1 MAAEEFC
8 LKWNDHHSAFFS
20 VAEELLEQEI
30 LADVTLATGKSSF
43 PAHRLVLSICSTF
56 FRRLFSKEGLSA
68 ANPSRC
74 YYVYLKDISEKH
86 LQMLI
91 SFMYRG
97 EINCE
102 EHDLPQFIA
111 AARGLGVK
119 GLSEVEEPPHSESP
133 AKCDSPLKPRKKR
146 KESGKRKREEF
157 ILGESTTS
165 TPLLAEQTR
174 LPVEEGE
181 AAINPEVVMQE
192 HREEKQT
199 DAGQPGNGVVEVK
212 TERVDDLMG
221 NGEEPEENQ
230 PGTEL
235 GSAFNVLPG
244 TLECPYCPKVFTS
257 TYQLRRHVVCHEEKK
272 YKCDYCEKLMS
283 RKDNLMAHQRNVH
296 GHLLPGGV
304 PETLGSAANKLDAG
318 AQSTS

>member
-1 MAAEEFC
+1 M
-8 LKWNDHHSAFFS
+8 
-20 VAEELLEQEI
+20 
-30 LADVTLATGKSSF
+30 
-43 PAHRLVLSICSTF
+43 
-56 FRRLFSKEGLSA
+56 
-68 ANPSRC
+68 
-74 YYVYLKDISEKH
+74 
-86 LQMLI
+86 
-91 SFMYRG
+91 
-97 EINCE
+97 
-102 EHDLPQFIA
+102 
-111 AARGLGVK
+111 
-119 GLSEVEEPPHSESP
+119 SEVEEPSHSGSP

-146 KESGKRKREEF
+146 KESGKRKREEL
-157 ILGESTTS
+157 ILGEST

-174 LPVEEGE
+174 LPADEGQ

-192 HREEKQT
+192 QRKEEGQN
-199 DAGQPGNGVVEVK
+199 DAGQLEGNGVVEVK
-212 TERVDDLMG
+212 TERVDDSMG

-296 GHLLPGGV
+296 GHLLP
-304 PETLGSAANKLDAG
+304 ETLGSAANKLDAG

>member
-1 MAAEEFC
+1 M
-8 LKWNDHHSAFFS
+8 
-20 VAEELLEQEI
+20 
-30 LADVTLATGKSSF
+30 
-43 PAHRLVLSICSTF
+43 
-56 FRRLFSKEGLSA
+56 
-68 ANPSRC
+68 
-74 YYVYLKDISEKH
+74 
-86 LQMLI
+86 
-91 SFMYRG
+91 
-97 EINCE
+97 
-102 EHDLPQFIA
+102 
-111 AARGLGVK
+111 
-119 GLSEVEEPPHSESP
+119 SEVEEPPQSESL

-157 ILGESTTS
+157 ILGESTT
-165 TPLLAEQTR
+165 PLVAEPTR

-192 HREEKQT
+192 QREEEQT
-199 DAGQPGNGVVEVK
+199 DAGQPEGNGVVEVK
-212 TERVDDLMG
+212 TERVDDSMG

-296 GHLLPGGV
+296 GHLLPGGA